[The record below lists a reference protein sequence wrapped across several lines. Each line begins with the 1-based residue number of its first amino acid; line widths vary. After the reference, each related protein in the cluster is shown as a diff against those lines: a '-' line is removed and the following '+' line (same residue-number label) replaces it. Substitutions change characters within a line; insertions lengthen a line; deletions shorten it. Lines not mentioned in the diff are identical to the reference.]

1 MADVH
6 SAMTNA
12 MMGIAPTYGGQ
23 PTSETISG
31 GNAGSNTLGNEQ
43 VCRVRAKGD
52 VFVRL
57 GGSDTVAAS
66 ASNGYEMGNGDVID
80 LHGSPGDKL
89 RVDNV
94 A

>member
-6 SAMTNA
+6 SAMVTP
-12 MMGIAPTYGGQ
+12 MMGIVPTYGGQ

-31 GNAGSNTLGNEQ
+31 GNAGSNALSNGQ
-43 VCRVRAKGD
+43 ICKVRAEGD

-57 GGSDTVAAS
+57 GGATGTAAS
-66 ASNGYEMGNGDVID
+66 ATNGYKLGSGDVID
-80 LHGSPGDKL
+80 LHGSAGDKL
-89 RVDNV
+89 RVDN

>member
-6 SAMTNA
+6 SAMVKPLS
-12 MMGIAPTYGGQ
+12 GIAQTLGGQ
-23 PTSETISG
+23 PNSETISG

-43 VCRVRAKGD
+43 ICHVRAEGD
-52 VFVRL
+52 VYVRL

-66 ASNGYEMGNGDVID
+66 ASNGYRMGDGDVLD

-94 A
+94 S